1 MAKLDIAEKRVPQDG
16 RIALR
21 VAGREVD
28 IRVSTMPSS
37 SGERVVL
44 RLLDKQAGAIRL
56 ESLGMA
62 GQDLKVLRKLIYRP
76 YGILLVTG
84 PTGSGKSTT
93 LYASLQEINDRSRN
107 ILTVEDPIEYNL
119 PGIGQT
125 QVNTKV
131 DMTFARGLRAILR
144 QDPDVVMIGEIR
156 DLETAEI
163 AVQASLTGH
172 LVLSTL
178 HTNTAVGAITRL
190 MDMGI
195 EPAAEKQTRSN
206 PLSSRGSL
214 AAADLA
220 LVTRQLATLIQ
231 SGIPIEQ
238 ALSAAAQQ
246 SPKPR
251 IRSML
256 IAIRAKVMEGYT
268 LADSLGE
275 FPRAF
280 PRLYRSTVAAGE
292 HAGHLDLV
300 LNRLADYTENR
311 QEARQKIQLAAI
323 YPIILSIVAI
333 AIVVFL
339 LTYVVP
345 DIIDVFLKQGQELPT
360 LTMAMLAVSEF
371 LADYGV
377 YLFILLV
384 AALMVFR
391 FFLTKP
397 GFRLRFH
404 KRLLHLP
411 LFSGMVRGVNTARY
425 ASTLS
430 ILTTSGVPLV
440 EAMRIAG
447 EVLSNDFLR
456 QELRDAARKVS
467 EGGSLHRSLDQTGY
481 FPPMMLHM
489 IASGEASGELD
500 SMLERTARMQENT
513 LQSKIAAIVGLF
525 EPMMLLVMGVVVLI
539 IVLAIMLPILNMSNL
554 VG

>member
-1 MAKLDIAEKRVPQDG
+1 MPAFDYKALDQRGKQKGGVLEADSARAVRQQLRERGLAPLEVQPAVEKR
-16 RIALR
+16 
-21 VAGREVD
+21 
-28 IRVSTMPSS
+28 S
-37 SGERVVL
+37 
-44 RLLDKQAGAIRL
+44 K
-56 ESLGMA
+56 
-62 GQDLKVLRKLIYRP
+62 
-76 YGILLVTG
+76 
-84 PTGSGKSTT
+84 
-93 LYASLQEINDRSRN
+93 AS
-107 ILTVEDPIEYNL
+107 P
-119 PGIGQT
+119 
-125 QVNTKV
+125 
-131 DMTFARGLRAILR
+131 MRG
-144 QDPDVVMIGEIR
+144 
-156 DLETAEI
+156 
-163 AVQASLTGH
+163 
-172 LVLSTL
+172 
-178 HTNTAVGAITRL
+178 
-190 MDMGI
+190 
-195 EPAAEKQTRSN
+195 
-206 PLSSRGSL
+206 RGSL
-214 AAADLA
+214 TPADLA

-246 SPKPR
+246 SEKPR
-251 IRSML
+251 IKGMM

-268 LADSLGE
+268 LADSLAE

-280 PRLYRSTVAAGE
+280 PRLYCSTVAAGE

-323 YPIILSIVAI
+323 YPIILSFVAL

-360 LTMAMLAVSEF
+360 LTKAMLAVSEF
-371 LADYGV
+371 LAAYGV
-377 YLFILLV
+377 YLLVASV
-384 AALMVFR
+384 AALALFR
-391 FFLTKP
+391 VALRKP
-397 GFRLRFH
+397 ANRLRFH
-404 KRLLHLP
+404 RGLLNLP
-411 LFSGMVRGVNTARY
+411 LVSGMVRGVSTARY

-440 EAMRIAG
+440 DAMRIAG
-447 EVLSNDFLR
+447 EVLSNDYLR
-456 QELRDAARKVS
+456 QELRGAAQKVS

-489 IASGEASGELD
+489 IASGETSGELD

-513 LQSKIAAIVGLF
+513 LQAKIAAIVGLF

>member
-1 MAKLDIAEKRVPQDG
+1 MPAYEYKALDSRGKQKQGVVEADAPRAVRQQ
-16 RIALR
+16 LR
-21 VAGREVD
+21 E
-28 IRVSTMPSS
+28 
-37 SGERVVL
+37 
-44 RLLDKQAGAIRL
+44 
-56 ESLGMA
+56 
-62 GQDLKVLRKLIYRP
+62 
-76 YGILLVTG
+76 
-84 PTGSGKSTT
+84 
-93 LYASLQEINDRSRN
+93 
-107 ILTVEDPIEYNL
+107 
-119 PGIGQT
+119 
-125 QVNTKV
+125 
-131 DMTFARGLRAILR
+131 RGLTPL
-144 QDPDVVMIGEIR
+144 
-156 DLETAEI
+156 
-163 AVQASLTGH
+163 AV
-172 LVLSTL
+172 
-178 HTNTAVGAITRL
+178 
-190 MDMGI
+190 

-360 LTMAMLAVSEF
+360 LTMAMLAVSA
-371 LADYGV
+371 LAARNQDLLAEVPGYGKPPTAQYSG
-377 YLFILLV
+377 YLDITPQKHMHYWFV
-384 AALMVFR
+384 ESEAGPNA
-391 FFLTKP
+391 
-397 GFRLRFH
+397 
-404 KRLLHLP
+404 
-411 LFSGMVRGVNTARY
+411 
-425 ASTLS
+425 
-430 ILTTSGVPLV
+430 PLV
-440 EAMRIAG
+440 
-447 EVLSNDFLR
+447 LWFN
-456 QELRDAARKVS
+456 
-467 EGGSLHRSLDQTGY
+467 GGT
-481 FPPMMLHM
+481 
-489 IASGEASGELD
+489 
-500 SMLERTARMQENT
+500 
-513 LQSKIAAIVGLF
+513 SKG
-525 EPMMLLVMGVVVLI
+525 G
-539 IVLAIMLPILNMSNL
+539 
-554 VG
+554 

>member
-1 MAKLDIAEKRVPQDG
+1 MPAYEYKALDSRGKQKQGVVEADAPRAVRQQLREKG
-16 RIALR
+16 
-21 VAGREVD
+21 
-28 IRVSTMPSS
+28 
-37 SGERVVL
+37 
-44 RLLDKQAGAIRL
+44 
-56 ESLGMA
+56 
-62 GQDLKVLRKLIYRP
+62 
-76 YGILLVTG
+76 
-84 PTGSGKSTT
+84 
-93 LYASLQEINDRSRN
+93 
-107 ILTVEDPIEYNL
+107 LTPL
-119 PGIGQT
+119 
-125 QVNTKV
+125 
-131 DMTFARGLRAILR
+131 
-144 QDPDVVMIGEIR
+144 
-156 DLETAEI
+156 
-163 AVQASLTGH
+163 AV
-172 LVLSTL
+172 
-178 HTNTAVGAITRL
+178 
-190 MDMGI
+190 
-195 EPAAEKQTRSN
+195 EPATQKRTSAN
-206 PLSSRGSL
+206 PLSRGGSL

-238 ALSAAAQQ
+238 ALSATAQQ
-246 SPKPR
+246 TVKPR

-323 YPIILSIVAI
+323 YPIILSFVAI

-345 DIIDVFLKQGQELPT
+345 DIIEVFVKQGQELPG
-360 LTMAMLAVSEF
+360 LTVAMLAVSEF
-371 LADYGV
+371 LSGYGI
-377 YLFILLV
+377 YLLV
-384 AALMVFR
+384 LIIAGVLAFR
-391 FFLTKP
+391 FALTKP
-397 GFRLRFH
+397 PVRLRFH

-411 LFSGMVRGVNTARY
+411 LLSGMVRGINTARY

-447 EVLSNDFLR
+447 EVLSNDYLR
-456 QELRDAARKVS
+456 QQLKDAARKVS
-467 EGGSLHRSLDQTGY
+467 EGGSLHRALDQSGY

-500 SMLERTARMQENT
+500 SMLERTATMQENT

-525 EPMMLLVMGVVVLI
+525 EPLMLLVMGVVVLI
-539 IVLAIMLPILNMSNL
+539 IVMAIMLPILNMSNL

>member
-1 MAKLDIAEKRVPQDG
+1 MPAYEYKALD
-16 RIALR
+16 
-21 VAGREVD
+21 
-28 IRVSTMPSS
+28 
-37 SGERVVL
+37 
-44 RLLDKQAGAIRL
+44 
-56 ESLGMA
+56 
-62 GQDLKVLRKLIYRP
+62 
-76 YGILLVTG
+76 
-84 PTGSGKSTT
+84 
-93 LYASLQEINDRSRN
+93 
-107 ILTVEDPIEYNL
+107 
-119 PGIGQT
+119 
-125 QVNTKV
+125 
-131 DMTFARGLRAILR
+131 ARGKQKHGVVEADAPRAVRQQLRERGLT
-144 QDPDVVMIGEIR
+144 P
-156 DLETAEI
+156 L
-163 AVQASLTGH
+163 AV
-172 LVLSTL
+172 
-178 HTNTAVGAITRL
+178 
-190 MDMGI
+190 
-195 EPAAEKQTRSN
+195 EPAAEKQRRSS
-206 PLSSRGSL
+206 PLSGRGSL
-214 AAADLA
+214 NAADLA

-238 ALSAAAQQ
+238 ALSAASQQ
-246 SPKPR
+246 STSPR

-300 LNRLADYTENR
+300 LNRLADYTESR

-323 YPIILSIVAI
+323 YPIILSVVAI

-345 DIIDVFLKQGQELPT
+345 DIIEVFLKQGQELPT
-360 LTMAMLAVSEF
+360 LTVAMLAVSDF

-384 AALMVFR
+384 LGLMVFR
-391 FFLTKP
+391 YLLTKP
-397 GFRLRFH
+397 GFRSRFH

-447 EVLSNDFLR
+447 EVLSNDYLR

>member
-1 MAKLDIAEKRVPQDG
+1 MPAYEYKALDAKGKQRQGVVEADAPRAVRQQLREKG
-16 RIALR
+16 
-21 VAGREVD
+21 
-28 IRVSTMPSS
+28 
-37 SGERVVL
+37 
-44 RLLDKQAGAIRL
+44 
-56 ESLGMA
+56 
-62 GQDLKVLRKLIYRP
+62 LIP
-76 YGILLVTG
+76 L
-84 PTGSGKSTT
+84 
-93 LYASLQEINDRSRN
+93 A
-107 ILTVEDPIEYNL
+107 VEP
-119 PGIGQT
+119 
-125 QVNTKV
+125 
-131 DMTFARGLRAILR
+131 
-144 QDPDVVMIGEIR
+144 
-156 DLETAEI
+156 
-163 AVQASLTGH
+163 AVQKRTP
-172 LVLSTL
+172 T
-178 HTNTAVGAITRL
+178 
-190 MDMGI
+190 
-195 EPAAEKQTRSN
+195 N
-206 PLSSRGSL
+206 PLSSGGSL

-246 SPKPR
+246 TAKPR

-275 FPRAF
+275 FPKAF

-323 YPIILSIVAI
+323 YPIILSFVAI

-345 DIIDVFLKQGQELPT
+345 DIIDVFLKQGQELPA
-360 LTMAMLAVSEF
+360 LTQAMLAMSEF
-371 LADYGV
+371 LTSYGV
-377 YLFILLV
+377 YVFVLLV
-384 AALMVFR
+384 LAIMAFR
-391 FFLTKP
+391 FALTKAA
-397 GFRLRFH
+397 FRMRFH

-440 EAMRIAG
+440 DAMRIAG
-447 EVLSNDFLR
+447 EVLSNDYLR
-456 QELRDAARKVS
+456 QQLREAARKVS
-467 EGGSLHRSLDQTGY
+467 EGGSLHRALDQSGY

-500 SMLERTARMQENT
+500 SMLERTANMQEKT
-513 LQSKIAAIVGLF
+513 LQAKIAAIVGLF
-525 EPMMLLVMGVVVLI
+525 EPMMLLIMGVVVLI
-539 IVLAIMLPILNMSNL
+539 IVMAIMLPILNMSNL

>member
-1 MAKLDIAEKRVPQDG
+1 MPAYEYKALDARGKQKQGVVEADAPRAVRQQLREKGLTP
-16 RIALR
+16 
-21 VAGREVD
+21 
-28 IRVSTMPSS
+28 
-37 SGERVVL
+37 
-44 RLLDKQAGAIRL
+44 
-56 ESLGMA
+56 
-62 GQDLKVLRKLIYRP
+62 
-76 YGILLVTG
+76 
-84 PTGSGKSTT
+84 
-93 LYASLQEINDRSRN
+93 
-107 ILTVEDPIEYNL
+107 LTVEP
-119 PGIGQT
+119 
-125 QVNTKV
+125 
-131 DMTFARGLRAILR
+131 
-144 QDPDVVMIGEIR
+144 
-156 DLETAEI
+156 
-163 AVQASLTGH
+163 AVQKRT
-172 LVLSTL
+172 
-178 HTNTAVGAITRL
+178 
-190 MDMGI
+190 
-195 EPAAEKQTRSN
+195 PSN
-206 PLSSRGSL
+206 PLSSGGSL

-238 ALSAAAQQ
+238 ALSATAQQ
-246 SPKPR
+246 TAKPR

-275 FPRAF
+275 FPKAF

-323 YPIILSIVAI
+323 YPIILSFVAI

-345 DIIDVFLKQGQELPT
+345 DIIDVFLKQGQELPA
-360 LTMAMLAVSEF
+360 LTQAMLAMSEF
-371 LADYGV
+371 LSSFGV
-377 YLFILLV
+377 YLLILL
-384 AALMVFR
+384 AAAFMAFR
-391 FFLTKP
+391 YALTKP
-397 GFRLRFH
+397 AFRMRFH

-411 LFSGMVRGVNTARY
+411 LFAGMVRGVNTARY

-440 EAMRIAG
+440 DAMRIAG
-447 EVLSNDFLR
+447 EVLSNDYLR

-467 EGGSLHRSLDQTGY
+467 EGGSLHRALDQSGY

-500 SMLERTARMQENT
+500 SMLERTANMQENT

-525 EPMMLLVMGVVVLI
+525 EPMMLLIMGVVVLI
-539 IVLAIMLPILNMSNL
+539 IVMAIMLPILNMSNL

>member
-1 MAKLDIAEKRVPQDG
+1 MPAYEYKALDSRGKQKQGVMEADAPRAVRQQ
-16 RIALR
+16 LR
-21 VAGREVD
+21 DRGMTPLSVEPAV
-28 IRVSTMPSS
+28 
-37 SGERVVL
+37 
-44 RLLDKQAGAIRL
+44 DKQKPA
-56 ESLGMA
+56 
-62 GQDLKVLRKLIYRP
+62 
-76 YGILLVTG
+76 
-84 PTGSGKSTT
+84 
-93 LYASLQEINDRSRN
+93 
-107 ILTVEDPIEYNL
+107 
-119 PGIGQT
+119 
-125 QVNTKV
+125 
-131 DMTFARGLRAILR
+131 
-144 QDPDVVMIGEIR
+144 
-156 DLETAEI
+156 TA
-163 AVQASLTGH
+163 
-172 LVLSTL
+172 
-178 HTNTAVGAITRL
+178 
-190 MDMGI
+190 
-195 EPAAEKQTRSN
+195 
-206 PLSSRGSL
+206 LSSRGSL
-214 AAADLA
+214 AASDLA

-238 ALSAAAQQ
+238 ALSAVSQQ
-246 SPKPR
+246 SEKPR

-256 IAIRAKVMEGYT
+256 IAIRAKVMEGYS

-300 LNRLADYTENR
+300 LNRLADYTESR

-323 YPIILSIVAI
+323 YPIILSVVAI

-345 DIIDVFLKQGQELPT
+345 DIIEVFLKQGQELPV
-360 LTMAMLAVSEF
+360 LTRGMLAVSDF
-371 LADYGV
+371 LANYGI
-377 YLFILLV
+377 YLLILIIAVVVGFRL
-384 AALMVFR
+384 ALA
-391 FFLTKP
+391 KP
-397 GFRLRFH
+397 GFRMQFH

-440 EAMRIAG
+440 DAMRIAG

-456 QELRDAARKVS
+456 QELREAARKVS

-525 EPMMLLVMGVVVLI
+525 EPMMLLFMGVVVLI
-539 IVLAIMLPILNMSNL
+539 IVMAIMLPILNMSNL